1 MSLLSERRIVRIYSI
16 LLCFDREGQSSSLS
30 LSRIM
35 KLTVTGRF
43 DRMLYLGVSDNHDS
57 QLKIIQA
64 LTRKF
69 KLDPNIRLEDVANL
83 CPFNYTGAD
92 FYALCSDAMLKA
104 MTRKAEEIDS
114 KIGQFAVSEPDRSLA
129 DEYDIAEM
137 NSRPPHSTG
146 IRLTP
151 QYYLAELAT
160 PAEIEV
166 LVSQVDFELS
176 LGELVPSVSKAE
188 MLHYKVVQQR
198 FSGETM
204 NSDEKMQ
211 QKQLE
216 MPRNGASKVESE
228 GSDATDA
235 PISGKKDKGKGR
247 AL

>member
-1 MSLLSERRIVRIYSI
+1 M
-16 LLCFDREGQSSSLS
+16 
-30 LSRIM
+30 
-35 KLTVTGRF
+35 
-43 DRMLYLGVSDNHDS
+43 
-57 QLKIIQA
+57 
-64 LTRKF
+64 
-69 KLDPNIRLEDVANL
+69 
-83 CPFNYTGAD
+83 
-92 FYALCSDAMLKA
+92 
-104 MTRKAEEIDS
+104 IDS
-114 KIGQFAVSEPDRSLA
+114 A
-129 DEYDIAEM
+129 AEI

-146 IRLTP
+146 AKLTP
-151 QYYLAELAT
+151 QYYLAEIAT

-216 MPRNGASKVESE
+216 MPRGPAGAFANGGMS
-228 GSDATDA
+228 GDADGDA
-235 PISGKKDKGKGR
+235 DGVPIMGRKDKGKGR